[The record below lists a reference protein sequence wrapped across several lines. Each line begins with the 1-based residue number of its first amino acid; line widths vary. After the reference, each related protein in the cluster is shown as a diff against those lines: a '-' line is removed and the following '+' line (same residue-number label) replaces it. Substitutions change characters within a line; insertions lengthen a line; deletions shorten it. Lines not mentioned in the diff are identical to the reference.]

1 MNSKIFVLLKLLL
14 NGKYTISEIASE
26 FGTSERLIRYIID
39 DCDFYLHSLN
49 LIKARFLLK
58 EEMDGCFFLIVCH
71 QIHIGNI
78 VFC

>member
-39 DCDFYLHSLN
+39 DCDFYLHSLRVKFKYFPDITKIEN
-49 LIKARFLLK
+49 LVLLNSPILLSMFL
-58 EEMDGCFFLIVCH
+58 
-71 QIHIGNI
+71 
-78 VFC
+78 